1 VGEAVGLAQV
11 NRRAASADFQTFVFR
26 LRRVSPR
33 RARYFLAARQES
45 TQRNAPRLPG
55 PSGCP
60 RCERL
65 AGPVAKLAGQN
76 PAGVGQ
82 RDRTSPGEPSSL
94 GGSEGMKTVVLP
106 ASSGSGLLSTTLSLE
121 TILMPINPLARYRAH
136 RKSCIG

>member
-60 RCERL
+60 RCEML
-65 AGPVAKLAGQN
+65 AGPVAKLAGQKA
-76 PAGVGQ
+76 AGVGQ
-82 RDRTSPGEPSSL
+82 RDRTSPSEPSSL
-94 GGSEGMKTVVLP
+94 GGSEGMKTVALR
-106 ASSGSGLLSTTLSLE
+106 ASGTKYYPEHLRKLLENSVVIRPCSS
-121 TILMPINPLARYRAH
+121 IRD
-136 RKSCIG
+136 SV